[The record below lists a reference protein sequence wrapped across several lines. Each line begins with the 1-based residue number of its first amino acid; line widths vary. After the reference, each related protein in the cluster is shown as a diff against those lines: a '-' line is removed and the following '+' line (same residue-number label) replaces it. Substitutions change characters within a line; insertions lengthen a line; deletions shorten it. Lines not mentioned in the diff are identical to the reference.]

1 MISSKRIGL
10 EIDIQISIGT
20 YVPKRIICF
29 QKIKTSTQH
38 TNIYFKTIVTKISIV
53 VANYDM
59 IVNQ

>member
-10 EIDIQISIGT
+10 EIDILNINWN
-20 YVPKRIICF
+20 ICSEANNLF
-29 QKIKTSTQH
+29 PKIKTSTQH

-53 VANYDM
+53 VANYAM